1 MRSLVVAL
9 TAVAFLTAPALAQ
22 RGGGRGYATGQE
34 QPKKEEKK
42 VDEKDY
48 KSALDRIPKTDEK
61 PDPWRNVREAPKP
74 K

>member
-9 TAVAFLTAPALAQ
+9 TAIAFLTGPALAQ
-22 RGGGRGYATGQE
+22 RGGRGYSTGTE
-34 QPKKEEKK
+34 QPKKEEKR

-48 KSALDRIPKTDEK
+48 KSALDRIPAADQK
-61 PDPWRNVREAPKP
+61 PDPWRTVRKAPKP

>member
-9 TAVAFLTAPALAQ
+9 VAVAFLTGPALAQ
-22 RGGGRGYATGQE
+22 KGSGRGYSHGQE
-34 QPKKEEKK
+34 EPKKDEKK
-42 VDEKDY
+42 VNEKDY
-48 KSALDRIPKTDEK
+48 KSALDRIPKADEK